1 MLENL
6 KAKFELGEWL
16 VEPDIGRIS
25 NSNESRS
32 LRPREMDMLLYLC
45 RHANVV
51 VTADEMI
58 EQVWKGVFVT
68 NGSVYFSLSQLRKT
82 LGDDSKSPTYIE
94 TIPKRGYRLIADVK
108 PVDSPAISSS
118 DSQLPTDN
126 PTLSL
131 LDRFPSG
138 GVVFA
143 FVFLVIVGTGLV
155 MGDFFRV
162 EQDPAVGRIQEESSQ
177 FFQATNESPSTLD
190 AKSVAVLP
198 FVDLSPGNDQS
209 YFSDGIAE
217 ELLFSLSR
225 VKDLKVAART
235 SSFSFKGSDT
245 SILEIGKTLN
255 VAHILE
261 GSVRTEGDTVR
272 ISAQLISTIDGFLVW
287 SEVYERKL
295 SSILEVQNDISRAI
309 VSALQIEI
317 SGLDGG
323 EASEILET
331 DPQLYVKYLKGLD
344 AYRTFS
350 FDSLPRAEQLFTEV
364 TEADPKYAK
373 AFRMLGMTK
382 AALHMTGA
390 RRDPEAYHV
399 ARKLTEHAIELD
411 PVDAQSYAYLGALYC
426 EMGKEDEGVMLLRKS
441 LELSPSNS
449 QSKIVL
455 ATVLARQGQ
464 RELARNLFRD
474 AVEADPL
481 NDVALMRFAQFNS
494 QMGNSEL
501 ALSGFRSARAANSS
515 NPNYPH
521 YIGRELVAQYG
532 DLSSGAISYS
542 LATSLDEKDHELAA
556 FLALA
561 YLWTEAPEM
570 AKLPL
575 QQAIQKDAKSALV
588 VAAQSLML
596 LTGGETQQSLD
607 LAISTLNDPI
617 YYHSHG
623 SKSMLMRIA
632 TSELLEQGRAEEAE
646 LLLLEHNPKLHGV
659 LDGSKTWNWQDAYGM
674 HDKSQPIYTLMIMAD
689 VYKTQGRYSESRS
702 VLDMLG
708 IAGHEAALEF
718 RDQPRLSDYTIS
730 AEKFALQGDDD
741 AALDNLSIAV
751 QGGFRTNW
759 QILIE
764 RNHAFMDLRDSPRFI
779 ALLQL
784 IKTQAAQHR
793 SILQRDLEQKRDQ
806 ADATIARL

>member
-1 MLENL
+1 MSESLA
-6 KAKFELGEWL
+6 AKFKLGEWL

-25 NSNESRS
+25 NSEESRS
-32 LRPREMDMLLYLC
+32 LRPREMDMLLYFC
-45 RHANVV
+45 SHANVV
-51 VTADEMI
+51 VTADDLI
-58 EQVWKGVFVT
+58 EQVWQGVFVT
-68 NGSVYFSLSQLRKT
+68 NDSVYFSLSQLRKT

-94 TIPKRGYRLIADVK
+94 TIPKRGYRLITEVK
-108 PVDSPAISSS
+108 PVSAVDDTITGATADKPEI
-118 DSQLPTDN
+118 
-126 PTLSL
+126 SL

-138 GVVFA
+138 AVVSA

-162 EQDPAVGRIQEESSQ
+162 EPEPEIGIIQSQESQNVAAIDEIPA
-177 FFQATNESPSTLD
+177 ALD
-190 AKSVAVLP
+190 AKSIAVLP
-198 FVDLSPGNDQS
+198 FVDLSPGNDQG

-235 SSFSFKGSDT
+235 SSFSFKGSDP

-295 SSILEVQNDISRAI
+295 SSILKVQDDISRAI

-331 DPQLYVKYLKGLD
+331 DPELYVKYLKGLD
-344 AYRTFS
+344 AYRSFS
-350 FDSLPRAEQLFTEV
+350 FASLPRAEQLFTEI
-364 TEADPKYAK
+364 TEADPTFAK
-373 AFRMLGMTK
+373 AFRMLAMTK

-390 RRDPEAYHV
+390 RRDPEAYV
-399 ARKLTEHAIELD
+399 AARQLTEHAIELD
-411 PVDAQSYAYLGALYC
+411 PIDAQSYAYLGTLYC
-426 EMGKEDEGVMLLRKS
+426 KNGEDEQGVKLLRKS

-449 QSKIVL
+449 DAKVQL
-455 ATVLARQGQ
+455 ASVLARQGQ
-464 RELARNLFRD
+464 KEAARSLFRN
-474 AVEADPL
+474 AVEGDPL
-481 NDVALMRFAQFNS
+481 NDVALLSFAQFNV

-501 ALSGFRSARAANSS
+501 ALAGFRAARDANSS
-515 NPNYPH
+515 NPNIPYH
-521 YIGRELVAQYG
+521 IGRELVAQYG
-532 DLSSGAISYS
+532 DLSSGAISYN

-556 FLALA
+556 FLAFA
-561 YLWTEAPEM
+561 YLWAEAPDM
-570 AKLPL
+570 AQQPL
-575 QQAIQKDAKSALV
+575 QKALESGAKSALV

-596 LTGGETQQSLD
+596 LTSGEAQKSLD
-607 LAISTLNDPI
+607 LAISTLNDDG

-623 SKSMLMRIA
+623 SKSMLMRMA
-632 TSELLEQGRAEEAE
+632 SSELLEQGRADEAE
-646 LLLLEHNPKLHGV
+646 QLLLEQNPELHGV
-659 LDGSKTWNWQDAYGM
+659 LDGTTRWKWQDAYGM
-674 HDKSQPIYTLMIMAD
+674 HEKGQPVYTLMMMAD
-689 VYKTQGRYSESRS
+689 IYKSQGRHAESRS

-708 IAGHEAALEF
+708 SIGHTAALEV
-718 RDQPRLSDYTIS
+718 RDRPRLSDYATS
-730 AEKFALQGDDD
+730 AEKSAIQGDAK

-764 RNHAFMDLRDSPRFI
+764 KNHAFAGLRESPRFI

-793 SILQRDLEQKRDQ
+793 TILQRDLEQKGDPSGE
-806 ADATIARL
+806 TVARL